1 MPTHLVL
8 FQIRVPLSNAAALE
22 GREDRITALL
32 GGIEGFEG
40 FTLWQ
45 GVADPTNILGIY
57 EYATREAA
65 EEGMRVYA
73 LNPVLDEAVEF
84 STEPMQIRQVV
95 AKEVDGKL
103 PSQSEEG
110 HVISLS
116 FRVASPGLSE
126 ELQED
131 LDRVFDSLRLTPGYL
146 GSVRGCLE
154 SLEDEAVGIV
164 LWEDS
169 LAFSR
174 SLPARGPY
182 EVQLYR
188 RVPRGSVVG

>member
-8 FQIRVPLSNAAALE
+8 FRIRVPQSSAAALE
-22 GREDRITALL
+22 GREDRISALL
-32 GGIEGFEG
+32 EEVEGFEG

-45 GVADPTNILGIY
+45 GVADPTHVLGIY

-73 LNPVLDEAVEF
+73 LDPVLDEAVEF
-84 STEPMQIRQVV
+84 SAEPMQIHQVV
-95 AKEVDGKL
+95 AKEVDGRV

-110 HVISLS
+110 QVMSIS

-126 ELQED
+126 ELQAD
-131 LDRVFDSLRLTPGYL
+131 LDQVFDSLRLTPGYL
-146 GSVRGCLE
+146 GSVRGYLE
-154 SLEDEAVGIV
+154 SLEDEAVGLV
-164 LWEDS
+164 LWADP
-169 LAFSR
+169 LAFDR
-174 SLPARGPY
+174 SLPARRPY

-188 RVPRGSVVG
+188 RVPCGSVVG